1 MSTSLSERLTLTAP
15 QAHALAVRAL
25 MRHGYSA
32 KEAQPVA
39 DHVVDAALCGYE
51 YSGLPKIL
59 NLIEHAQLRGAH
71 TPLRILHETPVSA
84 RLDGGNQNGMLA
96 LHHVTDMARTKASEH
111 GFAVIGIHNIWMS
124 GRSAF
129 YVERLAQA
137 GLIGL
142 HTVASRPQ
150 VAPPGAAR
158 PAIGTNP
165 IALGFPTEGDPL
177 LIDMG
182 TSALMFTDLMFR
194 KRMGQALPEG
204 VAIDAQGQPTTDAAS
219 ALLGAVLPYAG
230 HKGFALAVA
239 MAALGV
245 GAGSGEDPDHAG
257 YLMMAIRPD
266 LLQPLTQYRTELS
279 LLIERIRNTPRQ
291 LGVDAI
297 RIPSERAFSER
308 RRRQHSGIELDQ
320 RVVDALLEAAGESAA
335 FIRA

>member
-1 MSTSLSERLTLTAP
+1 MVEVMAERLTLSALK
-15 QAHALAVRAL
+15 AHALAMRAL
-25 MRHGYSA
+25 MRHGYTGEDA
-32 KEAQPVA
+32 RPVA

-59 NLIEHAQLRGAH
+59 NLIEHAQLRGA
-71 TPLRILHETPVSA
+71 PQPMRLLHETPVSA
-84 RLDGGNQNGMLA
+84 RLDGGNHNGMLA
-96 LHHVTDMARTKASEH
+96 MHRVTEIAQDKAGAN
-111 GFAVIGIHNIWMS
+111 GFAVVGIHNIWMS

-158 PAIGTNP
+158 PALGTNP

-194 KRMGQALPEG
+194 HRLGQSLPEG
-204 VAIDAQGQPTTDAAS
+204 VAIDAQGRPTTEAAS
-219 ALLGAVLPYAG
+219 ALLGAVLPYGG

-245 GAGSGEDPDHAG
+245 AAGSGEDTDHAG
-257 YLMMAIRPD
+257 YLLMAIRPD
-266 LLQPLTQYRTELS
+266 LLQPLAQYRRELS
-279 LLIERIRNTPRQ
+279 LLIERIRSTPR
-291 LGVDAI
+291 LPGVEAI
-297 RIPSERAFSER
+297 RIPSERAFTER
-308 RRRQHSGIELDQ
+308 RLRQQTGIELDAP
-320 RVVDALLEAAGESAA
+320 VVKALLAAAGEDPG